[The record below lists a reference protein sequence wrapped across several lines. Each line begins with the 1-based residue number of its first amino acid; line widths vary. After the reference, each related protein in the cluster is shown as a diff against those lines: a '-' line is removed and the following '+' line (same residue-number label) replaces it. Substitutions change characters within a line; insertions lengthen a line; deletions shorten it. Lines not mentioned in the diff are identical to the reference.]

1 MRLRVLGTLGVLAAL
16 LVVVAA
22 AAILSS
28 ASRELAQEVQ
38 INRVSALNRFAQL
51 AYDAALD
58 GDSGQL
64 QGEMDRYSALYGEGV
79 LIRLPSGTL
88 RSGGLGDGRPE
99 VRNAVSQASLNLS
112 NTTLPPVQA
121 FGSGP
126 AFISRSFGP
135 ASQVLGEAVLE
146 VKLDAARQ
154 KLRERYLLV
163 GLGAVLLWLL
173 LLLGAARVTAWVLR
187 PVHRLNSAAQELAA
201 RGKTARLPEAGP
213 PELRELS
220 RSFSRMAQAVS
231 ESMESQRLLIADT
244 SHQLR
249 NPVGA
254 LRLRLDLLQLKL
266 RSAEEQSAAA
276 DVTAELERVEEILD
290 GVLRLASAEHRASE
304 QQSGGPASS
313 EMEVPD
319 IDPFAVLQEETDRAR
334 PAAEAAG
341 VVLELEALE
350 LQPGRALRLHCNP
363 AELAH
368 MVDELL
374 ANAIKYA
381 PGTKVTVA
389 LRAREGAVSIEVSD
403 GGPGLPAK
411 DRAAATSRF
420 WRSPEHQAIP
430 GTGLGMTIVE
440 RLAKANGGRLVL
452 EENPGGGLRALL
464 EFPGTGSS
472 GGHSGA
478 GGSGAGNPEATD
490 G

>member
-16 LVVVAA
+16 LVVVVA

-64 QGEMDRYSALYGEGV
+64 QGDMDRYSALYGEGV

-88 RSGGLGDGRPE
+88 RSGSLDDERPE
-99 VRNAVSQASLNLS
+99 VRSAVGQASLNLS

-121 FGSGP
+121 FGSG
-126 AFISRSFGP
+126 AAYISRSFGP

-154 KLRERYLLV
+154 QLRERYLLV
-163 GLGAVLLWLL
+163 GLGAVVLWLL

-201 RGKTARLPEAGP
+201 RGRTARLPEAGP

-254 LRLRLDLLQLKL
+254 LRLRLDLLQLRL
-266 RSAEEQSAAA
+266 RSAEEQAAAA

-304 QQSGGPASS
+304 QQSGGPAAPDA
-313 EMEVPD
+313 EVPD
-319 IDPFAVLQEETDRAR
+319 TDPFTVLQEETDRAR

-341 VVLELEALE
+341 VVLVLETSPELNSRPA
-350 LQPGRALRLHCNP
+350 PRLRCKP

-381 PGTKVTVA
+381 PGTTVMVA
-389 LRAREGAVSIEVSD
+389 LRGRDGSVSIEVSD
-403 GGPGLPAK
+403 GGPGLRAE

-420 WRSPEHQAIP
+420 WRSPEHRAIR
-430 GTGLGMTIVE
+430 GTGLGMTIVD

-452 EENPGGGLRALL
+452 EENPGGGLRARL
-464 EFPGTGSS
+464 EFPG
-472 GGHSGA
+472 A
-478 GGSGAGNPEATD
+478 GD
-490 G
+490 D

>member
-16 LVVVAA
+16 LVVVVA

-28 ASRELAQEVQ
+28 AGRELAQEVQ

-51 AYDAALD
+51 AYDAALE
-58 GDSGQL
+58 GDSSQL
-64 QGEMDRYSALYGEGV
+64 QGDMDRYSALYGEGV

-88 RSGGLGDGRPE
+88 RSGGLGDERPE
-99 VRNAVSQASLNLS
+99 VRSALTQASLNLS

-135 ASQVLGEAVLE
+135 ANQVLGEAVLE

-163 GLGAVLLWLL
+163 GLGAVVLWLL

-187 PVHRLNSAAQELAA
+187 PVHRLNSAAQELAT
-201 RGKTARLPEAGP
+201 RGRTARLPEAGP

-220 RSFSRMAQAVS
+220 RSFSRMAQTVS

-266 RSAEEQSAAA
+266 RSAEEQAAAA

-304 QQSGGPASS
+304 QQSGGPASPDA
-313 EMEVPD
+313 EVPD

-341 VVLELEALE
+341 VVLRLE
-350 LQPGRALRLHCNP
+350 PGPTLRLHCKP

-374 ANAIKYA
+374 TNAIKYA
-381 PGTKVTVA
+381 PGTTVVVS
-389 LRAREGAVSIEVSD
+389 LRGRDGSVSIDVSD
-403 GGPGLPAK
+403 GGPGLPA
-411 DRAAATSRF
+411 DARAAAASRF
-420 WRSPEHQAIP
+420 WRSPEHQGIR
-430 GTGLGMTIVE
+430 GTGLGMTIVD

-452 EENPGGGLRALL
+452 EDNPGGGLRARL
-464 EFPGTGSS
+464 EFPPSGTG
-472 GGHSGA
+472 
-478 GGSGAGNPEATD
+478 GNGPEAAD

>member
-16 LVVVAA
+16 LVVVVA

-58 GDSGQL
+58 GDSSQL
-64 QGEMDRYSALYGEGV
+64 QGEMERYSGLYGEGV

-88 RSGGLGDGRPE
+88 RSGGLGDDRPE
-99 VRNAVSQASLNLS
+99 VRSAVAQASLNLS

-154 KLRERYLLV
+154 KLLERYLLV

-220 RSFSRMAQAVS
+220 RSFSRMAQTVS

-266 RSAEEQSAAA
+266 RSAEEQAAA
-276 DVTAELERVEEILD
+276 TDVTAELERVEEILD

-304 QQSGGPASS
+304 GAVTADPDA
-313 EMEVPD
+313 EVPD

-341 VVLELEALE
+341 VVLLLEGG
-350 LQPGRALRLHCNP
+350 PGVRLHCKP
-363 AELAH
+363 GELAH

-374 ANAIKYA
+374 TNAIKYA

-389 LRAREGAVSIEVSD
+389 LRGRDGAISIEVSD
-403 GGPGLPAK
+403 GGPGLPAEG
-411 DRAAATSRF
+411 RAAATSRF
-420 WRSPEHQAIP
+420 WRSPEHQAIR
-430 GTGLGMTIVE
+430 GTGLGMTIVD

-452 EENPGGGLRALL
+452 EENPGGGLRARL
-464 EFPGTGSS
+464 EFPAAGTARSS
-472 GGHSGA
+472 PGA
-478 GGSGAGNPEATD
+478 GD

>member
-1 MRLRVLGTLGVLAAL
+1 MRLRVLGTLGVLAVL

-64 QGEMDRYSALYGEGV
+64 QVEMDRYSALYGEGV

-88 RSGGLGDGRPE
+88 RSGGLGEDRPE
-99 VRNAVSQASLNLS
+99 VRSAVSQASLNLS

-173 LLLGAARVTAWVLR
+173 LLLGASRVTAWVLR
-187 PVHRLNSAAQELAA
+187 PVHRLNTAAQELAA
-201 RGKTARLPEAGP
+201 RGRTPRLPEAGP

-266 RSAEEQSAAA
+266 RSAEEQAAAA

-304 QQSGGPASS
+304 QQSGGLAGS
-313 EMEVPD
+313 EAEVPD

-341 VVLELEALE
+341 VVLELEALR
-350 LQPGRALRLHCNP
+350 PGPAPRLLCNP

-374 ANAIKYA
+374 TNAIKYA

-389 LRAREGAVSIEVSD
+389 LRARDGSVSIEVSD

-420 WRSPEHQAIP
+420 WRSPQHQAIR
-430 GTGLGMTIVE
+430 GTGLGMAIVE

-452 EENPGGGLRALL
+452 EENPGGGLLARL
-464 EFPGTGSS
+464 EFPGAGSS
-472 GGHSGA
+472 GGHSVA
-478 GGSGAGNPEATD
+478 RGSGAGSLEATD

>member
-16 LVVVAA
+16 LVVVVA

-58 GDSGQL
+58 GDSSQL
-64 QGEMDRYSALYGEGV
+64 EDDMDRYSALYGEGV

-88 RSGGLGDGRPE
+88 QSGGLGEDRAE
-99 VRNAVSQASLNLS
+99 VRNAVGQASLNLS
-112 NTTLPPVQA
+112 HTTLPPVQA

-126 AFISRSFGP
+126 AYISRSFGP

-154 KLRERYLLV
+154 QLRERYLLV
-163 GLGAVLLWLL
+163 GLGAVVLWLL

-201 RGKTARLPEAGP
+201 RGKTERLPEAGP

-220 RSFSRMAQAVS
+220 RSFSRMAQTVS

-266 RSAEEQSAAA
+266 RSAEEQAAAA
-276 DVTAELERVEEILD
+276 DVTAELERVEKILD

-304 QQSGGPASS
+304 GAASAGPDA
-313 EMEVPD
+313 EVPD

-341 VVLELEALE
+341 VVLRLH
-350 LQPGRALRLHCNP
+350 PGPGLDRPALRLRCKP

-381 PGTKVTVA
+381 PGSTVTVA
-389 LRAREGAVSIEVSD
+389 LNRRDGAVSIEVSD
-403 GGPGLPAK
+403 GGPGLSAE

-420 WRSPEHQAIP
+420 WRSPEHLGVR
-430 GTGLGMTIVE
+430 GTGLGMTIVD

-452 EENPGGGLRALL
+452 EENSGGGLRARL
-464 EFPGTGSS
+464 EFPGAAS
-472 GGHSGA
+472 HSGA
-478 GGSGAGNPEATD
+478 GD